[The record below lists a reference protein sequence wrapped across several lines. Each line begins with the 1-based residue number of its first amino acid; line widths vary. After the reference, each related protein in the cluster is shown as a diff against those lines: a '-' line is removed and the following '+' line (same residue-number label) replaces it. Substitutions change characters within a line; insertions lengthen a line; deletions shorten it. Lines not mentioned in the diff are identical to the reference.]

1 MKGIKNVR
9 KGFTLLELLIV
20 VLIIGILA
28 AIALP
33 KYQLAVD
40 KTQFAKMQTMVNA
53 VRKSY
58 LGYVLLYGEGPDSF
72 SDLDLDIPHEGEEF
86 APLNFFKC
94 ITLPDMYLCLSG
106 GGVAHGGNV
115 RAFKKDL
122 SFIYVESLLT
132 AKTLKD
138 QFSKQCFALPNND
151 RANRLCREL
160 TSNKIEPDNPNVSTP
175 LGDYKRYYRYNM
187 E

>member
-1 MKGIKNVR
+1 METKNR
-9 KGFTLLELLIV
+9 KGFTLIELLVV

-33 KYQLAVD
+33 QYQLAVD

-58 LGYVLLYGEGPDSF
+58 LGYVLLHGKGPDSF

-86 APLNFFKC
+86 APRNFFKC
-94 ITLPDMYLCLSG
+94 ITLPDMYLCMAG
-106 GGVAHGGNV
+106 GGADSSGNV

-122 SFIYVESLLT
+122 SFIYMESLLT

-138 QFSKQCFALPNND
+138 RFIKQCFALQNND
-151 RANRLCREL
+151 RANRLCSQMGSDKK
-160 TSNKIEPDNPNVSTP
+160 TDIESSSTP
-175 LGDYKRYYRYNM
+175 LGDRRDYYKYTM
-187 E
+187 K